1 MAIFSSHA
9 NVVSRSQGRC
19 SVAAAAYRSGT
30 KLVDERQGMTFDYT
44 NKRGVAHSEIMAP
57 EHAPQWIK
65 DREKLWNAIEQIEK
79 RKDAQ
84 LAREVTIALPVE
96 LRQDEW
102 VALLREY
109 CQINYINKGMIADFN
124 IHNDNPN
131 NPHAHIMLTLREIT
145 PEGFGNKVREW
156 NTPELIINQ
165 RKSLEELT
173 NQALYKAGIDQ
184 RIDCR
189 SLAEKG
195 STQTPN
201 LHLGPAAHHALQRG
215 ESNLAR
221 TQSALEILR
230 INGDNIIKN
239 PSIGLRQLS
248 EKSATFSDH
257 NIYKYANSNC
267 ANYDQFKAIVTAIK
281 GSDQLV
287 TLGQNDN
294 NKTVY
299 TSKEMIKLEHSMLN
313 HVYELEAKAG
323 HAVSPSVLNEISKSR
338 NLTPGQQKALEYVT
352 SPGDFKAMVGFAG
365 TGKSYLMGC
374 AKEIWEAHGFRVRG
388 MALSGIAAEGLE
400 QGSKIQ
406 SRTIDSHL
414 FRWEAGEDPLN
425 KNDILVVDEAGM
437 LDTPKSEALLA
448 YANLAHAKVVVVGD
462 DEQLPAVGCGTPFRA
477 CVERLGAVSL
487 CEIIRQCDPNNPE
500 KTRQMRSATLE
511 LETQKT
517 SQALERYAL
526 MGAVISSRNKE
537 EAISKIVDNWYA
549 YQKTYPDK
557 SQMIMAHTRVE
568 VKALNEAIRQ
578 RKIESQEIQPGKTFD
593 VNLNRDDKT
602 MIEQRAFSEGDTILF
617 FTNDNRLGVKNGRRG
632 TIEKIQ
638 GDNFSVKLDGKDGKS
653 VQFDIGQYN
662 HIDHGYAGT
671 IYKNQGVTVDKA
683 YALVSQH
690 WNRFLSCVGLTRH
703 RLEVEIHTTE
713 DCFKSFNQMTETMG
727 RENVKEMALDY
738 AHNRGIEPQD
748 YANFDPRILGKSQ
761 REFALE
767 RLEERRLSEDNN
779 GTTFQFLK
787 PGQEFSGFIDKMI
800 TLGNGSERGI
810 IKDKDDTYKI
820 LPDATETKALEGKFV
835 TASLGSDGKLNS
847 LTTLHVSEDS
857 KIHSKEHIFKTADD
871 NFSKSDQTK
880 NHKGHEISESFFF
893 ATPMIGREVE
903 IDFER
908 NF

>member
-1 MAIFSSHA
+1 MAIFHCD
-9 NVVSRSQGRC
+9 VRVISRSEGKC
-19 SVAAAAYRSGT
+19 SVASAAYRSGT
-30 KLVDERQGMTFDYT
+30 KLVDEKQGMTFDYT
-44 NKRGVAHSEIMAP
+44 NKGGVVHSEIMAP
-57 EHAPQWIK
+57 EHAPTWVK

-84 LAREVTIALPVE
+84 LAREVRIALPVE
-96 LRQDEW
+96 LKHNEW
-102 VALLREY
+102 VDLMREY
-109 CQINYINKGMIADFN
+109 CQMNYINKGMIADIN

-156 NTPELIINQ
+156 NKPELVISQ

-201 LHLGPAAHHALQRG
+201 LHLGPAAHHSMQRG
-215 ESNLAR
+215 ETTLAH

-239 PSIGLRQLS
+239 PSIALRHLS

-257 NIYKYANSNC
+257 NIYKYANSHC
-267 ANYDQFKAIVTAIK
+267 ADYAQFKAISNAIK
-281 GSDQLV
+281 DSDQLV
-287 TLGQNDN
+287 TLGKNDS

-299 TSKEMIKLEHSMLN
+299 TTKEMIQIEHSMLN
-313 HVYELEAKAG
+313 HVYELEAKEG
-323 HAVSPSVLNEISKSR
+323 HAVSLSLVNEIAKSKD
-338 NLTPGQQKALEYVT
+338 LTPGQEKALEYVT
-352 SPGDFKAMVGFAG
+352 NPGDFKAIVGFAG

-374 AKEIWEAHGFRVRG
+374 AKDIWEASGFRVRG

-414 FRWEAGEDPLN
+414 IRWQMGSDPLN
-425 KNDILVVDEAGM
+425 KNDILVIDEAGM
-437 LDTPKSEALLA
+437 LDTRKTEAIFA
-448 YANLAHAKVVVVGD
+448 YANLAHAKIVVLGD
-462 DEQLPAVGCGTPFRA
+462 DEQLPAINAGAPFRA
-477 CVERLGAVSL
+477 CVERMGAASL
-487 CEIIRQCDPNNPE
+487 CEIIRQCDPNDPE
-500 KTRQMRSATLE
+500 KTHQMRLATFE

-526 MGAVISSRNKE
+526 MGSVRLSQTKE

-549 YQKTYPDK
+549 YQKSYPDK
-557 SQMIMAHTRVE
+557 SQMVMAHTRVE

-638 GDNFSVKLDGKDGKS
+638 GEHFSVKMDGKDGKS

-703 RLEVEIHTTE
+703 RLEIEIHSTE

-727 RENVKEMALDY
+727 RENVKDMALDY

-767 RLEERRLSEDNN
+767 RLEERRLCEDNN

-800 TLGNGSERGI
+800 TLGDGSERGI
-810 IKDKDDTYKI
+810 IKDKEGAYKI
-820 LPDATETKALEGKFV
+820 LPDATEIKALEGKFV

-857 KIHSKEHIFKTADD
+857 KIHSREHVFHTSDD
-871 NFSKSDQTK
+871 NFSKSEQTK
-880 NHKGHEISESFFF
+880 NHKGSEISESFFF
-893 ATPMIGREVE
+893 ATPMIGREIE

-908 NF
+908 HF